1 MTKRLISFDYE
12 KSNLGLPDAVEER
25 LDGSYAAKGL
35 EEQVA
40 PQKMVFELP
49 VHKPHR
55 NPNLAVTK
63 SWPDSTANI
72 QIIFTEGET
81 V

>member
-1 MTKRLISFDYE
+1 MAKKLISFDEE

-25 LDGSYAAKGL
+25 LDGSYASKDL
-35 EEQVA
+35 EEQAA

-55 NPNLAVTK
+55 NPDRK
-63 SWPDSTANI
+63 STRLNSSH
-72 QIIFTEGET
+72 
-81 V
+81 